1 MFFRVIGVWNSA
13 RSPSSG
19 LRPPSPAAREKRFG
33 AFAVGLTG
41 RLLGWRKCGCL
52 SAWSAC
58 GIRPGRP
65 HPKMLATFSRGA
77 GEAVWCVC
85 CGFDRPPTGVEKVWM
100 FLRVV
105 GVWNSARS
113 PSSGLRPPSPAVRE
127 KPFVRHRGTFV
138 RFTRRFA
145 LQGGDCVIV
154 FPRGRRVEVGPVAL
168 IRRCWP
174 PSPAVREKRFGAIT
188 VWWSGSAGGSYQN
201 GNRACVE
208 ANRWFSAS
216 RECPTPYSVGLL
228 GASPS
233 RAEAAHAFTRVVA

>member
-1 MFFRVIGVWNSA
+1 MWRALGTA
-13 RSPSSG
+13 
-19 LRPPSPAAREKRFG
+19 SPAVREKPFVRHRWPFVRLTRRFALQG
-33 AFAVGLTG
+33 GDCVDVFPRGRFARISPVAL
-41 RLLGWRKCGCL
+41 
-52 SAWSAC
+52 
-58 GIRPGRP
+58 IRPS
-65 HPKMLATFSRGA
+65 ATFSRGA
-77 GEAVWCVC
+77 GEAVCCVC